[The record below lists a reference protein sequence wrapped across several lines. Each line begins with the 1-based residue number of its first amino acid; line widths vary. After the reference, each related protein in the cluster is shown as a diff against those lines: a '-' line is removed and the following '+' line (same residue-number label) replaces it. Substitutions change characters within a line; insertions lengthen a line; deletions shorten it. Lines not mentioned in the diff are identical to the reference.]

1 MNLTYRIS
9 KFLQKIAGVRND
21 IDTADATARIKSGIW
36 FRGSNVWIL
45 AFAIIVASVGLNV
58 NSTAVIIGA
67 MLISPV
73 MGPILGIGLSLGTG
87 DLDLM
92 KLAVK
97 NLLIMVVISLLASC
111 AYFIVSPL
119 DLADPTELQART
131 SPTIYDV
138 LIAFFGG
145 AAGILENSRKERGTV
160 ISGVA
165 IATALMPPL
174 CTAGFGLA
182 NLNMRFFFG
191 AMYLFIINTVF
202 IATATYIGTKL
213 LHYPVKQTEGRVN
226 LRQQRT
232 RRIISGIFIV
242 ILVPSIISAFGLIRE
257 NRFLR
262 NVREFVAE
270 NRVIGKTYIY
280 DYTIHKTGGNKVTI
294 SLAGEPL
301 KYIHKTMLYESAKMH
316 GLSRDQVILHDA
328 AVGSIGGEEVED
340 IVQSIYEH
348 TDASMMARDA
358 HIQELRQ
365 RVEQL
370 ESSLA
375 ALREATVSAASDS
388 LTADSS
394 ASVLP
399 AVAVPALTVTP
410 SAESSPL
417 PELTFSGKKASKKSG
432 ILQQFISFVGME
444 WFHQGRQNSEKN

>member
-1 MNLTYRIS
+1 MNISYRLS
-9 KFLQKIAGVRND
+9 KLFRKIAGVKND
-21 IDTADATARIKSGIW
+21 IDTKDATTRIKSGIW
-36 FRGSNVWIL
+36 FRGANVWIL

-92 KLAVK
+92 KQAAK
-97 NLLIMVVISLLASC
+97 NLIIMVIISLVASC
-111 AYFIVSPL
+111 AYFILSPL

-182 NLNMRFFFG
+182 NLNMKFFLG

-202 IATATYIGTKL
+202 IATATYLGTKF
-213 LHYPVKQTEGRVN
+213 LHYPQVGKGEEINRK
-226 LRQQRT
+226 QQRA
-232 RRIISGIFIV
+232 RRIITGIFIV
-242 ILVPSIISAFGLIRE
+242 ILVPSFITAFNLIKD
-257 NRFLR
+257 NRFLK

-280 DYTIHKTGGNKVTI
+280 DYTLSSSGDNTVTI
-294 SLAGEPL
+294 RLAGEPL
-301 KYIHKTMLYESAKMH
+301 KATHKTLLYESAKAH
-316 GLSRDQVILHDA
+316 GLAKDQVILQDN
-328 AVGSIGGEEVED
+328 AVGIGGEQMND

-348 TDASMMARDA
+348 TDASVLARDA
-358 HIQELRQ
+358 HIQELRL
-365 RVEQL
+365 RL
-370 ESSLA
+370 EIL
-375 ALREATVSAASDS
+375 EATLASLRDTTSTPASDT
-388 LTADSS
+388 L
-394 ASVLP
+394 
-399 AVAVPALTVTP
+399 
-410 SAESSPL
+410 
-417 PELTFSGKKASKKSG
+417 SK
-432 ILQQFISFVGME
+432 E
-444 WFHQGRQNSEKN
+444 